1 MGARGSGKRGLAGAA
16 GYRTYVRP
24 PLKILEANSPPAAVG
39 SITLTRSGTTLT
51 VSWNAVDG
59 ADKYHALYQAD
70 GGGDWLPPIPDYQ
83 NITATSFSFN
93 IDSSK
98 SYVVGVRA
106 GNANGWGAWTDSP
119 VSNPPLPAAVGS
131 ITLNRSDTTL
141 TVSWNAVSDATK
153 YHALYQADGAGDWL
167 PPISDYKNIT
177 ATGFTFS
184 VDNDKSYVVGV
195 RGGNSAGWGP
205 WTDSPASGPYTPP
218 TPTPT
223 PTPEPTPTPTPTPA
237 PQPPA
242 APAGLTATPGDGSV
256 TLAWDDPGDSSI
268 TGYEYNVNHNATGSG
283 NFSGWTPWTAIPNSG
298 PDTTSHIFNGL
309 TNGREYR
316 YHLRAV
322 NGDGPGAG
330 APNAPP
336 WFASAVPAIPTPPTI
351 TISVTGTSA
360 TVAIANH
367 SGAWHYQANVQ
378 QSGGGAGAASNDGDG
393 GTCVGPVQ
401 GAQTTITGLDPN
413 SPYTINAYANP
424 NGCDGG
430 ASAQEQFTT
439 LQGSPPA
446 APSTVTPRRTGEG
459 FRGKG
464 TLTATWPAVT
474 GATKYHV
481 NYTADAGRT
490 WTLVAAE
497 HTTNS
502 ITFETWNGYTY
513 TVSVR
518 AGNANGWSG
527 WTKSPTIYPIPK
539 PLPSHIMP
547 RPNWVYATRSYGKLT
562 ARWAPVTGAIK
573 YEIRYS
579 TDPRGFYYHLVSDN
593 YVPDNPAS
601 PSIEIDVDNYKT
613 YTVAVRAGSSDN
625 YYSFGLP
632 IYTLPSAP
640 YLPYFLAEQGFSST
654 GDLWML
660 QYKGEWYYKQT
671 YPTDG
676 TCSSVVTNV
685 NVTTSTPLSNLTPN
699 TLYGFTAYSDSAC
712 TTELAKETHLWA
724 RTAGVRNLAWD
735 DDSTPVGNVSGD
747 DVKVAVAFTTA
758 SKYDY
763 RLTFAGVGIP
773 FDAKHGDPGN
783 IVVALHAADTTNSSN
798 PAAAAKATLSG
809 SNPDTKGLYTYTC
822 STGCDLVKDTKYFI
836 VISATSANEGY
847 YQPRTTSVD
856 YEQEETYQNGWLI
869 ANAARSK
876 VGATAWADKST
887 GETIAMYVAAKET
900 GVHLSNVTAT
910 GATLTIENHTGTW
923 YYKRVFPSGDQTCHA
938 VTTESV
944 NLTNLTPDRSYS
956 YRAYFDSECSTPV
969 SSYSKHFVTPS
980 S

>member
-1 MGARGSGKRGLAGAA
+1 M
-16 GYRTYVRP
+16 
-24 PLKILEANSPPAAVG
+24 G
-39 SITLTRSGTTLT
+39 SITLTRSGSTLT

-59 ADKYHALYQAD
+59 AAKYHALYQAD
-70 GGGDWLPPIPDYQ
+70 GAGDWLPPIPDYQ
-83 NITATSFSFN
+83 NITATSFTFD
-93 IDSSK
+93 IDNTK

-106 GNANGWGAWTDSP
+106 GNSAGWGPWTDSP
-119 VSNPPLPAAVGS
+119 TSNPPLPDAVGS
-131 ITLNRSDTTL
+131 ITLTRSGSTLTVSWNAVDGAAKYHALYQADGAGDWLPPIPDYQNITDTSFTFNIDNTKSYVVGVRAGNSAGWGPWTDSPASNPPLPDAVGSIALTRNDTTL

-167 PPISDYKNIT
+167 PPIPDYQNIT
-177 ATGFTFS
+177 ATSFTFN
-184 VDNDKSYVVGV
+184 VDNGKSYVVGV
-195 RGGNSAGWGP
+195 RAGNSAGWGP
-205 WTDSPASGPYTPP
+205 WTDSPQAGPYTPP
-218 TPTPT
+218 T
-223 PTPEPTPTPTPTPA
+223 
-237 PQPPA
+237 
-242 APAGLTATPGDGSV
+242 L
-256 TLAWDDPGDSSI
+256 
-268 TGYEYNVNHNATGSG
+268 
-283 NFSGWTPWTAIPNSG
+283 
-298 PDTTSHIFNGL
+298 
-309 TNGREYR
+309 
-316 YHLRAV
+316 
-322 NGDGPGAG
+322 
-330 APNAPP
+330 
-336 WFASAVPAIPTPPTI
+336 
-351 TISVTGTSA
+351 TISVTGTTA
-360 TVAIANH
+360 TIAIANH
-367 SGAWHYQANVQ
+367 SGAWHYQAAIQ
-378 QSGGGAGAASNDGDG
+378 QSGAAASAASNDSDG

-424 NGCDGG
+424 NGCDGE

-439 LQGSPPA
+439 LQGAPPA
-446 APSTVTPRRTGEG
+446 APSSVTPRRTGEG

-481 NYTADAGRT
+481 TYTADKGRT
-490 WTLVAAE
+490 WKQVAAE

-513 TVSVR
+513 YVRVR
-518 AGNANGWSG
+518 AGNTNGWSG
-527 WTKSPTIYPIPK
+527 WTKSPEASPIPK

-547 RPNWVYATRSYGKLT
+547 RPDWVYATRSYGKLT
-562 ARWAPVTGAIK
+562 ATWAPVTGAIK

-593 YVPDNPAS
+593 HVSN
-601 PSIEIDVDNYKT
+601 SIEIEVDNYKT
-613 YTVAVRAGSSDN
+613 YTVAVRAGSSNN

-632 IYTLPSAP
+632 IYTLPSDP
-640 YLPYFLAEQGFSST
+640 YLPYLTATQSFSDYGSA
-654 GDLWML
+654 DLWL
-660 QYKGEWYYKQT
+660 GRYKGDWYYKQT

-676 TCSSVVTNV
+676 TCSSVVTSHNV
-685 NVTTSTPLSNLTPN
+685 STSTPLSNLTPY

-712 TTELAKETHLWA
+712 TQELSTKHWSRTYLWA
-724 RTAGVRNLAWD
+724 RATGVRNLWD
-735 DDSTPVGNVSGD
+735 DGSTPVGNVSGD

-758 SKYDY
+758 SLDGS

-773 FDAKHGDPGN
+773 FDAKHGNPGN

-847 YQPRTTSVD
+847 YQPRTTSEDWVAGSVKW
-856 YEQEETYQNGWLI
+856 TI

-900 GVHLSNVTAT
+900 GVRVSNVTAT
-910 GATLTIENHTGTW
+910 GATLTMENYTGTW
-923 YYKRVFPSGDQTCHA
+923 YYRNTFHFQDQTCHE

-944 NLTNLTPDRSYS
+944 NLTGLTPNTLYS
-956 YRAYFDSECSTPV
+956 YRFFFDSECSTTPV
-969 SSYSKHFVTPS
+969 SYSTLRFTTPS